1 MDRAPGSSETAFT
14 DAFYAALPDGV
25 RASPFVADVKSHLL
39 ALWQDARCAH
49 ERVTLAPE
57 AFAEALALAVDVADP
72 DGWPQRVQSTDLYLA
87 CAAGRGDPAALSI
100 IMTTVLPRVVAGLRR
115 VGLSAGEADE
125 VCHLVFSNL
134 VTAAPDRA
142 PSILAY
148 RGRGKLDSWIRI
160 SALRT
165 ARRMYQRRR
174 EVALPD
180 DLLADLGPADGNPE
194 LEYFKRTYAVEV
206 KDAFRT
212 AFDSLSDR
220 DRTLLRLHVL
230 GGLSPDQL
238 AAVYHVHRTTIAR
251 QIARAR
257 DDVVER
263 VRACLRSRLSI
274 SEADLESILRLVRS
288 RIDITLGAEPRRTRT
303 ADRPAETPA
312 IPPARPRSR

>member
-1 MDRAPGSSETAFT
+1 MLAPAILTPMGRTPGPGEEAFT
-14 DAFYAALPDGV
+14 DAFYAALPDTL
-25 RASPFVADVKSHLL
+25 RTLPILADSHSRIL
-39 ALWQDARCAH
+39 ALWQDARCTH

-57 AFAEALALAVDVADP
+57 AFAEALALAVDVAHP
-72 DGWPQRVQSTDLYLA
+72 DGWSNRVRSTDLYLA

-100 IMTTVLPRVVAGLRR
+100 IMTTVLPRVAASLRR
-115 VGLSAGEADE
+115 VGLSQTEADE
-125 VCHLVFSNL
+125 VCRIVFSNL

-142 PSILAY
+142 PGILSY

-160 SALRT
+160 SALRM

-180 DLLADLGPADGNPE
+180 DLLADLGPTDGNPE
-194 LEYFKRTYAVEV
+194 LEYFKRMYAVEV
-206 KDAFRT
+206 KEAFRS
-212 AFDSLSDR
+212 AFDSLSHR
-220 DRTLLRLHVL
+220 GRTLLRLHVL

-263 VRACLRSRLSI
+263 VRERLRSRLSI
-274 SEADLESILRLVRS
+274 SETDLESILRLVRS
-288 RIDITLGAEPRRTRT
+288 RIEITLRV
-303 ADRPAETPA
+303 
-312 IPPARPRSR
+312 RS